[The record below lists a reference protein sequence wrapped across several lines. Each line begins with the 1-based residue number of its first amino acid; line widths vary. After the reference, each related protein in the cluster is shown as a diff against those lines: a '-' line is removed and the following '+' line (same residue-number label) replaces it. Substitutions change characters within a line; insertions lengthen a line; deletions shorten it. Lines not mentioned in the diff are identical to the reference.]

1 MKHLQ
6 KFQMVVLAICMFF
19 AVNVQAANK
28 WDGTVAA
35 GFASGSGT
43 STNPYIVSNEP
54 EFAYLLQ
61 QIAYG
66 NNFSGK
72 YVKQI
77 RDLDLTNVTLSVS
90 NTFAGD
96 YNGNGCAIV
105 MKSKLFE
112 TVSGSIHNVRVYSDN
127 VCPIAETLSY
137 GYIYNIY
144 RFSTRPFASSATS
157 ALVVNTN
164 NGYIY
169 NSFVDTD
176 GNTGSDG
183 QKAISVALKNTGRI
197 ENCVNNITN
206 DEWGSSNDW
215 DNQSYLAYDNIGSIS
230 YCYSNGN
237 VCVTCTN
244 GTIMYTHCYGW
255 MPTGT
260 YTGCTSSGYWDTVG
274 RTPIYMSYVSSLN
287 SWVSNNNVRE
297 YSAWVTGKIPLYAI
311 QPDSYQVE
319 YWDQY
324 FDYTLIKNMAYS
336 SSIGDMPIPQGDAE
350 FLGWYYN
357 GTKVTSESKFDYGVT
372 LNAQWKWNIRTQPSH
387 DSMTVEVDD
396 EAHALYQWKRY
407 TKFTNFEDWK
417 SDNQGVGGS
426 TSSKTYKFDA
436 LAGDTLKFTYSLSSE
451 AYDKFNVKLNNV
463 ELINIGGNQTNSFKF
478 NIETAGS
485 YELVMSYKKDAS
497 GNAGLDG
504 VEVMDI
510 SVSNAV
516 QNIEGAT
523 SRTLTQYEL
532 TGTNGYCCEVKYT
545 NNPTVLTSNIVTV
558 SAHRV
563 LYYVNGELYHS
574 DVVREGETF
583 CLAEGPA
590 EDGYEFSGWAGLPE
604 NLTMSTKD
612 IIANATFK
620 PVADTDIS
628 DIANTI
634 YFDNCEAFCGKTIEL
649 PVKMKNNI
657 SVTGFQFDIVLP
669 EGVSVVQ
676 DEDGFNDITLS
687 TERTTAAKTNTFD
700 SSCMSDGSIRV
711 LAASTRNYA
720 FSGTDGE
727 VCIIKLQI
735 AEDLPGDDY
744 PIILKNIELTNASGQ
759 TWNVDRLKRTI
770 TVKDYQL
777 GDANGDGRVSVGDFS
792 AIASHILGS
801 TPEGFN
807 LGAADANQDNNIS
820 VGDLS
825 AVATMILTEE
835 AGSGASKVKAKAPE
849 VVSDPNNYIYADP
862 VTISADGDATIV
874 FNMKNAIAATGFQFN
889 FKLPEGFYVTED
901 EDGFLDVFLSQTRT
915 TSRRTNTF
923 DCVKWSDGSYRVLAA
938 STKNYEFSGNDGEV
952 VTVHIQKDDAVESGD
967 YKFVLTDIE
976 LTDAQGGTFRTSRST
991 YTISVPSNSTDYALV
1006 DGENYS
1012 NATTTTY
1019 DALTFTK
1026 TFSASTVG
1034 NWNAF
1039 YVPMSIDVEEYT
1051 GELDFAE
1058 IYAFCATVDTNGDGT
1073 VNADDENFLFV
1084 RPVMTGCT
1092 EANVPYLV
1100 RPHEAKT
1107 YTINSAD
1114 NILHK
1119 AENGYVE
1126 FSTTLDKFTVT
1137 GLNEAY
1143 TVVAGDNNY
1152 YVSASG
1158 KLNYRTTGS
1167 TSVKANRWI
1176 MHRESKKY
1184 GSNGNTASEAKEYR
1198 IVALGEEM
1206 DEADVIR
1213 MIGMSVMDVRANDD
1227 IYTIDGMKVNGM
1239 GGLQKGIYIK
1249 RGKKYIVK

>member
-1 MKHLQ
+1 MKLLQ
-6 KFQMVVLAICMFF
+6 KIQMAVLALCLFF
-19 AVNVQAANK
+19 AMNMQAANK

-43 STNPYIVSNEP
+43 SANPYIISNEP

-61 QIAYG
+61 QIAAG
-66 NNFSGK
+66 STFSGK
-72 YVKQI
+72 YIKQT
-77 RDLDLTNVTLSVS
+77 RDLNLTNVDLCVS
-90 NTFAGD
+90 NTFSGD

-105 MKSKLFE
+105 TKSKLFE

-176 GNTGSDG
+176 GNTGSNG
-183 QKAISVALKNTGRI
+183 QKAISVALKNTGTI

-206 DEWGSSNDW
+206 DEWGRYD
-215 DNQSYLAYDNIGSIS
+215 DYDCQSYLANENTGRIC

-237 VCVTCTN
+237 VSVTNLN

-255 MPTGT
+255 MPTGNF
-260 YTGCTSSGYWDTVG
+260 TGCTSSGSWDTVYDP
-274 RTPIYMSYVSSLN
+274 PIYQSYVSSLN
-287 SWVSNNNVRE
+287 SWVSNNN
-297 YSAWVTGKIPLYAI
+297 YSRSYSTWKVGTIPLVTMV
-311 QPDSYQVE
+311 PDSYQVE

-324 FDYTLIKNMAYS
+324 FDYTLTKNIAYGAA
-336 SSIGDMPIPQGDAE
+336 IGDMPIPQGDAE

-357 GTKVTSESKFDYGVT
+357 GTKVTSASQYDYGVT
-372 LNAQWKWNIRTQPSH
+372 LNAQWKWNIRTQPSCE
-387 DSMTVEVDD
+387 SMTVEVDD

-532 TGTNGYCCEVKYT
+532 TGTNGYCCEVSYT
-545 NNPTVLTSNIVTV
+545 NNSTILTSNIVTV
-558 SAHRV
+558 SAHSV

-574 DVVREGETF
+574 DIVREGETF
-583 CLAEGPA
+583 KPA
-590 EDGYEFSGWAGLPE
+590 DAPVAGGFVFSGWEGLPDDM
-604 NLTMSTKD
+604 TMSTKD
-612 IIANATFK
+612 IIVNATFK
-620 PVADTDIS
+620 PVADTDITE
-628 DIANTI
+628 IANTI

-649 PVKMKNNI
+649 PIKMKNSIN
-657 SVTGFQFDIVLP
+657 VTGFQFDIVLP

-727 VCIIKLQI
+727 VCVIKLSVS
-735 AEDLPGDDY
+735 EDLPAGDY
-744 PIILKNIELTNASGQ
+744 PIILKNIELTNATGQ
-759 TWNVDRLKRTI
+759 TWNVERLKRTI

-801 TPEGFN
+801 TPDGFN
-807 LGAADANQDNNIS
+807 LGAADVNQDNNIS

-835 AGSGASKVKAKAPE
+835 AGGASKVKAKAPE
-849 VVSDPNNYIYADP
+849 AVSDPDNFIYADP

-901 EDGFLDVFLSQTRT
+901 EDGFLDVYLSQTRT

-967 YKFVLTDIE
+967 YELVLADIE
-976 LTDAQGGTFRTSRST
+976 LTNAQGGTFRTSKAT
-991 YTISVPSNSTDYALV
+991 YPIVVPSNSNEYELV

-1012 NATTTTY
+1012 NATTTAY

-1026 TFSASTVG
+1026 TFSASAVG

-1084 RPVMTGCT
+1084 RPVKTGCI
-1092 EANVPYLV
+1092 EANVPYLI

-1184 GSNGNTASEAKEYR
+1184 GSNSSAASEAKGYR
-1198 IVALGEEM
+1198 IVALGEDM
-1206 DEADVIR
+1206 DEADAIE
-1213 MIGMSVMDVRANDD
+1213 MIKTFNIEVAGSNNVYA
-1227 IYTIDGMKVNGM
+1227 IDGKMMNDANK
-1239 GGLQKGIYIK
+1239 LQKGIYI
-1249 RGKKYIVK
+1249 RNGKKYIVK